1 MDGKKNN
8 GLIITL
14 IIFIIITVV
23 LGSFII
29 YDKTLNNQNKNDEI
43 NEKDLIKNESIEN
56 YYQVLELSPISGH
69 AVLYNGEVY
78 VNIYDSTSKI
88 NTVYGNDKFQTLIKT
103 RESYKYYD
111 FKNLKVVTSSTLDS
125 SSKWLKLDI
134 STVDSIYNNNYGQSI
149 TPNNPKYG
157 ILMINED
164 KTVSYISIGDLIL
177 GNIQPTKLE
186 TSNISSIVTDDNG
199 GYTTYLISSDGSKT
213 DVNTLIN

>member
-1 MDGKKNN
+1 MDGKKSN

-43 NEKDLIKNESIEN
+43 NEKDLNKDESIEN

-103 RESYKYYD
+103 RESYKDYD
-111 FKNLKVVTSSTLDS
+111 FKNLKILTSSTLDS
-125 SSKWLKLDI
+125 SSKWLKLNI
-134 STVDSIYNNNYGQSI
+134 SKVDSIYNNNYGQSI

-186 TSNISSIVTDDNG
+186 TSNISSIITEDNG
-199 GYTTYLISSDGSKT
+199 GYTTYLISSDGNKT

>member
-8 GLIITL
+8 GLIIAL

-43 NEKDLIKNESIEN
+43 NEKDLKKDESIED

-103 RESYKYYD
+103 RESYKDYD
-111 FKNLKVVTSSTLDS
+111 FGNLKVVTSSTLDS
-125 SSKWLKLDI
+125 SSKWLKLNT
-134 STVDSIYNNNYGQSI
+134 SNVDSIYNNNYGQSI

-186 TSNISSIVTDDNG
+186 TSNISSIVTEDNG

>member
-43 NEKDLIKNESIEN
+43 NEKDLNKNESIEN

-103 RESYKYYD
+103 RENYKDYD
-111 FKNLKVVTSSTLDS
+111 FGNLKVVTSSTLDS

-134 STVDSIYNNNYGQSI
+134 SKVDSIYNNNYGQSI

-186 TSNISSIVTDDNG
+186 TSNISSIVTEDNG

>member
-8 GLIITL
+8 GLIIAL
-14 IIFIIITVV
+14 IIFIIISVV

-29 YDKTLNNQNKNDEI
+29 YDKALNNQNKKDEI
-43 NEKDLIKNESIEN
+43 NEKDLKKDESIED
-56 YYQVLELSPISGH
+56 YYQVLELSPISGQ

-103 RESYKYYD
+103 RENYKDYD
-111 FKNLKVVTSSTLDS
+111 FRNLKVVTSSTLDS
-125 SSKWLKLDI
+125 SSKWLKLNT
-134 STVDSIYNNNYGQSI
+134 SNVDSIYNNNYGQSI

-186 TSNISSIVTDDNG
+186 TSNISSIVTEDNG

>member
-8 GLIITL
+8 RLIITL

-29 YDKTLNNQNKNDEI
+29 YDKTLNNQNK
-43 NEKDLIKNESIEN
+43 KDLNKNESIEN

-78 VNIYDSTSKI
+78 VNVYDSTSKI

-186 TSNISSIVTDDNG
+186 TSNISSIVTEDNG

>member
-8 GLIITL
+8 GLIIAL

-29 YDKTLNNQNKNDEI
+29 YDKALNNQNKKDEI
-43 NEKDLIKNESIEN
+43 NEKDLNKDESIEN

-103 RESYKYYD
+103 RESYKDYD
-111 FKNLKVVTSSTLDS
+111 FGNLKVVTSSTLDS
-125 SSKWLKLDI
+125 SSKWLKLNI
-134 STVDSIYNNNYGQSI
+134 SNVDSIYNNNYGQSI

-186 TSNISSIVTDDNG
+186 TSNISSIVTEDNG

>member
-1 MDGKKNN
+1 M
-8 GLIITL
+8 
-14 IIFIIITVV
+14 
-23 LGSFII
+23 
-29 YDKTLNNQNKNDEI
+29 NNQNKNDEI
-43 NEKDLIKNESIEN
+43 NEKDLNKNESIEN

-78 VNIYDSTSKI
+78 VNIYDSNSKI

-103 RESYKYYD
+103 RQNYKNYD
-111 FKNLKVVTSSTLDS
+111 FENLKVVTSSTLDS

-134 STVDSIYNNNYGQSI
+134 SKVYSIYNNNYGQSI

-186 TSNISSIVTDDNG
+186 TSNISSIVTEDNG
-199 GYTTYLISSDGSKT
+199 GYTTYLISSDGNKT

>member
-43 NEKDLIKNESIEN
+43 NEKDLNKDESIEN
-56 YYQVLELSPISGH
+56 YYQVLELSPMSGH

-103 RESYKYYD
+103 RENYKYYD
-111 FKNLKVVTSSTLDS
+111 FGNLKVVTSSTLDS

-134 STVDSIYNNNYGQSI
+134 SKVDSIYNNNYGQSI

-186 TSNISSIVTDDNG
+186 TNNISNIVTEDNG
-199 GYTTYLISSDGSKT
+199 GYITYLINSDGNKT

>member
-43 NEKDLIKNESIEN
+43 NEKDLNKDESIEN

-88 NTVYGNDKFQTLIKT
+88 NTVYGSDKFQTLIKT
-103 RESYKYYD
+103 RENYKDYD
-111 FKNLKVVTSSTLDS
+111 FGNLKVVTSSTLDS
-125 SSKWLKLDI
+125 SSKWLKLNI
-134 STVDSIYNNNYGQSI
+134 SNVDSIYNNNYGQSI

-186 TSNISSIVTDDNG
+186 TSNISSIVTEDNG

>member
-8 GLIITL
+8 RLIITL

-29 YDKTLNNQNKNDEI
+29 YDKTLNNQNK
-43 NEKDLIKNESIEN
+43 KDLNKNESIEN

-88 NTVYGNDKFQTLIKT
+88 NNVYGNDKFQTLIKT
-103 RESYKYYD
+103 RENYKNYD
-111 FKNLKVVTSSTLDS
+111 FGNLKVVTSSTLDS
-125 SSKWLKLDI
+125 SSKWLKLNI
-134 STVDSIYNNNYGQSI
+134 SKVDSIYNNNYGQSI
-149 TPNNPKYG
+149 TLNNPKYG

-186 TSNISSIVTDDNG
+186 TSNISSIVTEDNG

>member
-29 YDKTLNNQNKNDEI
+29 YDKTLNNQNK
-43 NEKDLIKNESIEN
+43 KDLNKNESIEN

-103 RESYKYYD
+103 RENYKNYD
-111 FKNLKVVTSSTLDS
+111 FGNLKVVTSSTLDS
-125 SSKWLKLDI
+125 SSKWLKLNI
-134 STVDSIYNNNYGQSI
+134 SNVDSIYNNNYGQSI

-186 TSNISSIVTDDNG
+186 TSNISSIVTEDNG
-199 GYTTYLISSDGSKT
+199 GYTTYLINSDGNKT

>member
-23 LGSFII
+23 LGSFVI
-29 YDKTLNNQNKNDEI
+29 YDKTLNNQNK
-43 NEKDLIKNESIEN
+43 KDLNKNESIEN

-103 RESYKYYD
+103 RENYKDYD

-125 SSKWLKLDI
+125 SSKWLKLNI
-134 STVDSIYNNNYGQSI
+134 SNVDSIYNNNYGQSI

-186 TSNISSIVTDDNG
+186 TSNISSIVTEDNG

>member
-43 NEKDLIKNESIEN
+43 NEKDLNKNESIEN

-88 NTVYGNDKFQTLIKT
+88 NTVYGNDKFQTIIKT

>member
-43 NEKDLIKNESIEN
+43 NEKDLNKNESIEN

>member
-8 GLIITL
+8 GLIIAL
-14 IIFIIITVV
+14 IIFIIISVV

-29 YDKTLNNQNKNDEI
+29 YDKALNNQNKKDEI
-43 NEKDLIKNESIEN
+43 NEKDLNKDESIED

-103 RESYKYYD
+103 RESYKDYD
-111 FKNLKVVTSSTLDS
+111 FGNLKVVTSSTLDS
-125 SSKWLKLDI
+125 SSKWLKLNI
-134 STVDSIYNNNYGQSI
+134 SNVDSIYNNNYGQSI
-149 TPNNPKYG
+149 TPNNLKYG
-157 ILMINED
+157 ILMINEE

-186 TSNISSIVTDDNG
+186 TSNISSIVTEDNG

>member
-43 NEKDLIKNESIEN
+43 NEKDLNKNESIEN

-186 TSNISSIVTDDNG
+186 TSNISSIVTEDNG

>member
-43 NEKDLIKNESIEN
+43 NEKDLNKNESIEN

-88 NTVYGNDKFQTLIKT
+88 NNVYGNDKFQTLIKT
-103 RESYKYYD
+103 RENYKNYD
-111 FKNLKVVTSSTLDS
+111 FGNLKVVTSSTLDS
-125 SSKWLKLDI
+125 SSKWLKLNI
-134 STVDSIYNNNYGQSI
+134 SKVDSIYNNNYGQSI
-149 TPNNPKYG
+149 TLNNPKYG

-186 TSNISSIVTDDNG
+186 TSNISSIVTENNG
-199 GYTTYLISSDGSKT
+199 GYITYLINSDGNKT

>member
-43 NEKDLIKNESIEN
+43 NEKDLKKDESIED

>member
-29 YDKTLNNQNKNDEI
+29 YDKTLNNQNK
-43 NEKDLIKNESIEN
+43 KDLNKNEIIEN
-56 YYQVLELSPISGH
+56 YYQVLELSPMSGH

-103 RESYKYYD
+103 RENYKDYD
-111 FKNLKVVTSSTLDS
+111 FGNLKVVTSSTLDS

-134 STVDSIYNNNYGQSI
+134 SKVDSIYNNNYGQSI

-177 GNIQPTKLE
+177 GNIQPTKLK
-186 TSNISSIVTDDNG
+186 TSNISSIVTEDNG

>member
-43 NEKDLIKNESIEN
+43 NEKDLNKNESIEN

-186 TSNISSIVTDDNG
+186 TSNISSIVTEDNS

>member
-1 MDGKKNN
+1 MEGKKNN
-8 GLIITL
+8 GLIIAL

-43 NEKDLIKNESIEN
+43 NEKDLKKDESIED

>member
-29 YDKTLNNQNKNDEI
+29 YDKTLNNQNK
-43 NEKDLIKNESIEN
+43 KDLNKNEIIEN
-56 YYQVLELSPISGH
+56 YYQVLELSPMSGH

-103 RESYKYYD
+103 RENYKDYD
-111 FKNLKVVTSSTLDS
+111 FGNLKVVTSSTLDS

-134 STVDSIYNNNYGQSI
+134 SKVDSIYNNNYGQSI

-186 TSNISSIVTDDNG
+186 TSNISSIVTEDNG

>member
-1 MDGKKNN
+1 MEGKKNN
-8 GLIITL
+8 GLIIAL

-43 NEKDLIKNESIEN
+43 NEKDLKKDESIED

-103 RESYKYYD
+103 RESYKDYD
-111 FKNLKVVTSSTLDS
+111 FGNLKVVTSSTLDS
-125 SSKWLKLDI
+125 SSKWLKLNI
-134 STVDSIYNNNYGQSI
+134 SNVDSIYNNNYGQSI

-186 TSNISSIVTDDNG
+186 TSNISSIVTEDNG

>member
-8 GLIITL
+8 RLIITL

-43 NEKDLIKNESIEN
+43 NEKDLNKNESIEN

-103 RESYKYYD
+103 RENYKNYD
-111 FKNLKVVTSSTLDS
+111 FGNLKVVTSSTLDS
-125 SSKWLKLDI
+125 SSKWLKLNI
-134 STVDSIYNNNYGQSI
+134 SKVDSIYNNNYGQSI

-186 TSNISSIVTDDNG
+186 TSNISSIVTEDNG

>member
-43 NEKDLIKNESIEN
+43 NEKDLNKDESIEN
-56 YYQVLELSPISGH
+56 YYQVLELSPMSGH

-134 STVDSIYNNNYGQSI
+134 SKVDSIYNNNYGQSI

-186 TSNISSIVTDDNG
+186 TSNISSIVTEDNG

>member
-43 NEKDLIKNESIEN
+43 NEKDLNKNESIEN

-149 TPNNPKYG
+149 TLNNPKYG

-186 TSNISSIVTDDNG
+186 TSNISSIVTEDNG

>member
-1 MDGKKNN
+1 MDDKKNN

-29 YDKTLNNQNKNDEI
+29 YDKTLNNQNK
-43 NEKDLIKNESIEN
+43 KESIEN

-103 RESYKYYD
+103 RENYKNYD
-111 FKNLKVVTSSTLDS
+111 FGNLKVVTSSTLDS
-125 SSKWLKLDI
+125 SSKWLKLNI
-134 STVDSIYNNNYGQSI
+134 SKVDSIYNNNYGQSI
-149 TPNNPKYG
+149 TLNNPKYG

-186 TSNISSIVTDDNG
+186 TSNISSIVTEDNG

>member
-1 MDGKKNN
+1 MEGKKNN
-8 GLIITL
+8 GLIIAL

-43 NEKDLIKNESIEN
+43 NEKDLNKNESIEN

-103 RESYKYYD
+103 RESYKDYD
-111 FKNLKVVTSSTLDS
+111 FGNLKVVTSSTLDS
-125 SSKWLKLDI
+125 SSKWLKLNI
-134 STVDSIYNNNYGQSI
+134 SNVDSIYNNNYGQSI

-186 TSNISSIVTDDNG
+186 TSNISSIVTEDNG